1 MLAYL
6 ELKYVMTRAA
16 RQSNEMTTPM
26 YVMTNSARAA
36 SGLSGVGLR
45 S

>member
-1 MLAYL
+1 MII
-6 ELKYVMTRAA
+6 RAA
-16 RQSNEMTTPM
+16 RQSNEIETPI
-26 YVMTNSARAA
+26 YVMTNNARAA